1 MRLSIEGVLSS
12 PSSSEPLNV
21 RIVLTAPRYSQGAA
35 KTVFLPR
42 CTPFLWRMQMFNW
55 PEMLRHAED
64 WANGFFAGAATVS
77 LIGIAGAAF
86 VLLVRTI

>member
-1 MRLSIEGVLSS
+1 M
-12 PSSSEPLNV
+12 
-21 RIVLTAPRYSQGAA
+21 
-35 KTVFLPR
+35 
-42 CTPFLWRMQMFNW
+42 MNW

-64 WANGFFAGAATVS
+64 WANGFFAGAATAS